1 MSDDRI
7 ICPCQGIDIAGIKE
21 AVKNG
26 AESVDD
32 IMEATGAGT
41 VCGSC
46 IDEIAEVL
54 EEL

>member
-1 MSDDRI
+1 MENRV
-7 ICPCQGIDIAGIKE
+7 ICACQDIDVEAIKKAVE
-21 AVKNG
+21 AG
-26 AESVDD
+26 AETVDD

-41 VCGSC
+41 ICGAC